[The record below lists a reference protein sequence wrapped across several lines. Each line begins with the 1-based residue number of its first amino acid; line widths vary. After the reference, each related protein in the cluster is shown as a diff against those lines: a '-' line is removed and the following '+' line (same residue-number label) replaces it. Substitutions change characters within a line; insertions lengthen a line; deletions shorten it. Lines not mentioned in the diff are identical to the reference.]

1 MLVAANG
8 IFNNPVDSS
17 QTVGPCTARVVKY
30 IAKRAAKNINSEA
43 SQTIVPTATRLG
55 RLVFTDPVAI
65 ALIGE
70 IIPEI
75 DRNASFRPP
84 GVALLF
90 GETDHPIAT
99 LALKA
104 GGITE

>member
-8 IFNNPVDSS
+8 IFNRPVDSS
-17 QTVGPCTARVVKY
+17 HTFGPCTARVVNY
-30 IAKRAAKNINSEA
+30 IAKRAAKNINSEE

-55 RLVFTDPVAI
+55 RLVFTAGVAI
-65 ALIGE
+65 ALMGE

-75 DRNASFRPP
+75 DRNASFRPL

-90 GETDHPIAT
+90 GETDHPSAT

>member
-1 MLVAANG
+1 
-8 IFNNPVDSS
+8 
-17 QTVGPCTARVVKY
+17 
-30 IAKRAAKNINSEA
+30 
-43 SQTIVPTATRLG
+43 
-55 RLVFTDPVAI
+55 LVFSDPVAI

>member
-1 MLVAANG
+1 
-8 IFNNPVDSS
+8 
-17 QTVGPCTARVVKY
+17 VKY
-30 IAKRAAKNINSEA
+30 IAKRAAKNINSEE

-55 RLVFTDPVAI
+55 RLVFNDPVAI

-75 DRNASFRPP
+75 DRNASFRPL

-90 GETDHPIAT
+90 GETDHPDET
-99 LALKA
+99 FALKA
-104 GGITE
+104 GGITG

>member
-1 MLVAANG
+1 
-8 IFNNPVDSS
+8 
-17 QTVGPCTARVVKY
+17 VKY

-75 DRNASFRPP
+75 DRNASFSPW

-90 GETDHPIAT
+90 GETDHPDEI
-99 LALKA
+99 LAVKA

>member
-1 MLVAANG
+1 MG
-8 IFNNPVDSS
+8 D
-17 QTVGPCTARVVKY
+17 
-30 IAKRAAKNINSEA
+30 
-43 SQTIVPTATRLG
+43 
-55 RLVFTDPVAI
+55 
-65 ALIGE
+65 

-75 DRNASFRPP
+75 YRNASFRPL

-90 GETDHPIAT
+90 GETDHPSAT

>member
-8 IFNNPVDSS
+8 IFNNPVESS
-17 QTVGPCTARVVKY
+17 HTLGPCTARVVTY
-30 IAKRAAKNINSEA
+30 IAKRAAKNLNSEA
-43 SQTIVPTATRLG
+43 SQTIVPPATRLG

-75 DRNASFRPP
+75 DRNASFRPW

-90 GETDHPIAT
+90 GETDHPKAA
-99 LALKA
+99 LVLKA
-104 GGITE
+104 GGITG